1 MNQTEHTSTGQQ
13 PYFAFF
19 SRHPPRLVS
28 ATLPSVDGGDEDL
41 VEVHA
46 LIRSTHLRMSRHY
59 RHFANR
65 RRVNQAVD
73 VGSLVWVRRETA
85 MPGTCRKLNPR
96 SDGIYR
102 VVEKLLGG
110 SVYVM
115 ESLFTEKKVQRAA
128 GQS

>member
-1 MNQTEHTSTGQQ
+1 MNQAVHASTGQQ

-41 VEVHA
+41 VEAHA

-59 RHFANR
+59 RQVANR

-85 MPGTCRKLNPR
+85 MPCTCRKLNPR
-96 SDGIYR
+96 WDGIYR

-115 ESLFTEKKVQRAA
+115 ESLFTGKKVQ
-128 GQS
+128 